1 MNSMH
6 SAFPFNLKFKQ
17 AKDDP
22 VAFQMVDDDFNSTLR
37 QVGADG
43 GVERS

>member
-1 MNSMH
+1 MR
-6 SAFPFNLKFKQ
+6 SAFPFNVKFKM

-37 QVGADG
+37 QVEAKWGI
-43 GVERS
+43 ERS

>member
-1 MNSMH
+1 MR
-6 SAFPFNLKFKQ
+6 SAFPFSLKFRQ

-22 VAFQMVDDDFNSTLR
+22 VAFQMLEDDFNSTLR
-37 QVGADG
+37 QVGASG

>member
-1 MNSMH
+1 MR

-17 AKDDP
+17 AKDNP

-37 QVGADG
+37 QVGASG